1 MLTGSPSV
9 LQQLGGGEGGGV
21 IGGGGVGIGDG
32 GGEECTAHTRLLASP
47 PAWQSETMYSV
58 PEQTLHGTQPSN
70 MLLER

>member
-1 MLTGSPSV
+1 MLTGSPRV
-9 LQQLGGGEGGGV
+9 LQQLGGGEGGGG
-21 IGGGGVGIGDG
+21 GGGGVGDG
-32 GGEECTAHTRLLASP
+32 GGEECTAQTRLLASP